1 MIEKFDAMVVRV
13 EELFTEILL
22 ATIAVLVFFSAVT
35 RKLGMP
41 INWAQDFSLLEF
53 AWLTFIG
60 SDLLMRTTP
69 LITIDLILLHLPK
82 IVQKVLAILFDLGM
96 LLFLYVLVRY
106 GFPLV
111 TQSWS
116 RVFNTLPLSYAWCT
130 LCVPVG
136 SLLMCETTIVRLVR
150 DIKKPVSAYGKEG
163 EDA

>member
-1 MIEKFDAMVVRV
+1 MIKKFDSVVIRV
-13 EELFTEILL
+13 EELFTEFLL
-22 ATIAVLVFFSAVT
+22 ATIAILVFISAVT
-35 RKLGMP
+35 RKIGVP

-82 IVQKVLAILFDLGM
+82 AVQKLLAILFDFGM

-111 TQSWS
+111 TQSWD
-116 RVFNTLPLSYAWCT
+116 RVFNTLPVSYAWCP

-136 SLLMCETTIVRLVR
+136 ALLMCETTIERLVG
-150 DIKKPVSAYGKEG
+150 DIRKPVASYGKG
-163 EDA
+163 AQNA

>member
-82 IVQKVLAILFDLGM
+82 PVQKVLAILFDLGM

-111 TQSWS
+111 TQSWN

-136 SLLMCETTIVRLVR
+136 SLLMIETTIVRLVR
-150 DIKKPVSAYGKEG
+150 DIRKPAGEYGKEK